1 MAEKRS
7 VFHSVVL
14 DESACK
20 GCTVCVTACPVEAIR
35 VRSDFAGKV
44 RKARIL
50 EKRCIDCGECIRRC
64 PSRAKKAPGA
74 SLDVLR
80 EYDRTIALPAPT
92 LYGQFGSSYPPE
104 RVRQG
109 LINLGFSGIYNVAA
123 AAGDVSAATA
133 EYLRRPD
140 IQRPVI
146 SSSCPV
152 IIKLI
157 QIRFPT
163 LLEHLLPVL
172 PPMEA
177 AAMAV
182 REQEGPDTGIFFISP
197 CPSKITAV
205 RSPAGY
211 ERSCVNGVFTIAD
224 LYLPLLGALRQTA
237 PDCNA
242 SGASG
247 RGYNWARSGGE
258 IGSLQTAIEASGG
271 TQREP
276 LRWVSAEGI
285 DQSIQILEAI
295 EDGKLEGIDF
305 AELSPCAGG
314 CVGGALTAA
323 LPPLA
328 EEVIRNIG
336 GDRADIPSGGKGA
349 AANLYWTEKPA
360 ARPALLL
367 DPDYSRARQMM
378 EEMELL
384 YKKLPGLDCG
394 SCGAPNC
401 HALAEDIVRKD
412 AVMEDCIHIL
422 REQYENLLLGK
433 NGK

>member
-14 DESACK
+14 DEPVCK
-20 GCTVCVTACPVEAIR
+20 GCTVCVTTCPVEAIR
-35 VRSDFAGKV
+35 VRGG
-44 RKARIL
+44 KARIL

-64 PSRAKKAPGA
+64 PSYAKKAPGA
-74 SLDVLR
+74 SLDILR
-80 EYDRTIALPAPT
+80 EYDRTVALPAPT
-92 LYGQFGSSYPPE
+92 LYGQFGSSYSPD
-104 RVRQG
+104 RVRQA
-109 LINLGFSGIYNVAA
+109 LINLGFSGICDAAA

-133 EYLRRPD
+133 EYLGRSD

-177 AAMAV
+177 AALAV

-211 ERSCVNGVFTIAD
+211 GSSCINGVFTITD
-224 LYLPLLGALRQTA
+224 LYLPLLGALKHTA
-237 PDCNA
+237 HDFD
-242 SGASG
+242 GFGVSG

-258 IGSLQTAIEASGG
+258 IASLLAAIESSGE

-276 LRWVSAEGI
+276 IRWVSAEGI
-285 DQSIQILEAI
+285 DQSIRILEAI
-295 EDGKLEGIDF
+295 EDGKLGGIDF
-305 AELSPCAGG
+305 VELSPCAGG
-314 CVGGALTAA
+314 CVGGALTVT

-328 EEVIRNIG
+328 EEVIRRIG
-336 GDRADIPSGGKGA
+336 GDAPDPPSCGEGA
-349 AANLYWTEKPA
+349 AAELYWTEEPA

-367 DPDYSRARQMM
+367 DPDYNRARKMM

-384 YKKLPGLDCG
+384 YEKLPGLDCG

-401 HALAEDIVRKD
+401 HALAEDIVRGD
-412 AVMEDCIHIL
+412 AVMEDCVHIL
-422 REQYENLLLGK
+422 REHYETLILGRTK
-433 NGK
+433 K